1 MTGDTFNM
9 SGDFRGANI
18 NIKST
23 LTRVSQRVVNLPQ
36 TDQTAKDELQALLV
50 QLNETLQ
57 QAPPDKAEEAEAVAK
72 SAEQLVATASE
83 EKPNKTRIQI
93 SGEGLQQAAQT
104 LAKVM
109 PTALTTATQIGAPI
123 ASTSRPTAG
132 STST

>member
-83 EKPNKTRIQI
+83 EKPNKTLIQI
-93 SGEGLQQAAQT
+93 TGEGLKQAAQT

-109 PTALTTATQIGAPI
+109 PTALTTATQIVTLISKLHGL
-123 ASTSRPTAG
+123 
-132 STST
+132 

>member
-23 LTRVSQRVVNLPQ
+23 LAGVSQRVVNLPQ

-83 EKPNKTRIQI
+83 EKPNKTLIQI
-93 SGEGLQQAAQT
+93 AGEGLKQAAQT

-109 PTALTTATQIGAPI
+109 PTALTTATQIVTLISKLHGM
-123 ASTSRPTAG
+123 
-132 STST
+132 

>member
-83 EKPNKTRIQI
+83 EKPNKTLIQI
-93 SGEGLQQAAQT
+93 TGEGLKQAAQT

-109 PTALTTATQIGAPI
+109 PTALTTATQIVTLISKLHGM
-123 ASTSRPTAG
+123 
-132 STST
+132 

>member
-9 SGDFRGANI
+9 SGDFRGSNI

-72 SAEQLVATASE
+72 SAEQLFATASE
-83 EKPNKTRIQI
+83 EKPNKTLIQI
-93 SGEGLQQAAQT
+93 TGEGLKQAAQT

-109 PTALTTATQIGAPI
+109 PTALTTATQIVTLISKLHGM
-123 ASTSRPTAG
+123 
-132 STST
+132 

>member
-57 QAPPDKAEEAEAVAK
+57 QAPRDKAEEAEAVAK

-83 EKPNKTRIQI
+83 EKPNKTLIQI
-93 SGEGLQQAAQT
+93 AGEGLKQAAET

-109 PTALTTATQIGAPI
+109 PTALTTATQIVTLISKLHGM
-123 ASTSRPTAG
+123 
-132 STST
+132 